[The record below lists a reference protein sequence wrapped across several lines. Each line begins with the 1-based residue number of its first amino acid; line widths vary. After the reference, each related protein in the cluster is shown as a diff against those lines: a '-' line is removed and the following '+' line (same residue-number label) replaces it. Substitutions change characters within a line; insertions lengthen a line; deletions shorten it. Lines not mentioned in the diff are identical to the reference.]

1 MSAAGIGAIAL
12 VGSVDVALDA
22 ATIISAGSLSLSGL
36 NMRKVREM
44 VYNEKHKQKSIERNW
59 FLR

>member
-1 MSAAGIGAIAL
+1 MQSQL

-44 VYNEKHKQKSIERNW
+44 VYNEMHKQKSIERNW